1 MKRNL
6 YTTALCG
13 GLGLF
18 GGLFIAT
25 GAYKDL
31 SKSLSLLA
39 LATLPTAYITHLI
52 VDTRAVRRL
61 NEEKRL
67 KDTAI
72 KEASDLYRKNEKLG
86 VETAKLNQTIK
97 QLELEKKQLTEKVES
112 LAESL
117 AACQNELPIKSN
129 EIASLQTEITAL
141 QTTLT
146 EHKEEIEELQAECE
160 QWEQKFD
167 ELVEKASE
175 EKFQIARVT
184 ELQRIFDEH
193 DLVNQQF
200 QNIIDRTMIWAD
212 KVRTSHANKSAFIK
226 QMTRNFNET
235 LDTVGEKIKTQEQ
248 AFLAEIELLRE
259 KVAVLQQQ
267 NAGEILEPEYLP
279 RDFNRA
285 TDISNGI
292 AHVLRHF
299 YNVSLR
305 VNGFE
310 ETEGSLRVGYAYSK
324 SLDPQKLLDIFE
336 KAGKD
341 ITKSLGLYSIAVSVD
356 KLSPTFICSI
366 KTERPKPPT
375 DEQIYKDGLIPAS
388 QFCDQLFIATD
399 HRKQGKPTLR
409 VMAATGE
416 GKGIAIKN
424 LLSYFTEQDNWEIWL
439 SDPVDESDED
449 YWDCP
454 KMAKGVSQAGT
465 AYQMFV
471 DLHSA
476 RQAKAPTF
484 TERLVVGV
492 FDEFDKQHLDDD
504 KEAALKIMTAIR
516 HTKQRQILIG
526 QCSEVGANGWTWDS
540 MNNCALLVLGNSIGT
555 LIKHLGKDMGWT
567 ITKVNKLK
575 REHEKFK
582 EWANAKN
589 ESEPDRPNENAYR
602 IGLLIVGDRYS
613 FLEVPSAHKGI
624 LRSGK
629 GLIRDGLTTK
639 PLQPQASEAPSVP
652 ASKSAYPKRLENEY
666 ECPDCSHR
674 TQNFKDTTSRGTPR
688 YVCESCG
695 KKSVISKFKK
705 IS

>member
-6 YTTALCG
+6 YTTVLCG

-18 GGLFIAT
+18 GGLFVAT

-52 VDTRAVRRL
+52 VDTRAVRRI
-61 NEEKRL
+61 NEV
-67 KDTAI
+67 KDTLTSAQ
-72 KEASDLYRKNEKLG
+72 KTASEFHKKNEKLG
-86 VETAKLNQTIK
+86 VELAKSNQSIR
-97 QLELEKKQLTEKVES
+97 QLELDKKQLDEKVKF

-117 AACQNELPIKSN
+117 TTCQNELPIKSN
-129 EIASLQTEITAL
+129 EIATLQAEITVL

-146 EHKEEIEELQAECE
+146 EHKEEIEELQAECD

-167 ELVEKASE
+167 ELVDKASD
-175 EKFQIARVT
+175 EKFQIARET

-193 DLVNQQF
+193 DAVNQQF
-200 QNIIDRTMIWAD
+200 QNIIDRTMVWAD
-212 KVRTSHANKSAFIK
+212 KVRASHANKSAFIK

-235 LDTVGEKIKTQEQ
+235 LDTVGNKIKEQEQ
-248 AFLAEIELLRE
+248 TWLAEIELLRE

-279 RDFNRA
+279 RDFNRS

-292 AHVLRHF
+292 AHSLRHF
-299 YNVSLR
+299 YGVPLR

-310 ETEGSLRVGYAYSK
+310 ETEAGLRVGYAYSK

-341 ITKSLGLYSIAVSVD
+341 ITKSLGLYQITVSVD

-375 DEQIYKDGLIPAS
+375 DEQIYKDGLIPVS

-409 VMAATGE
+409 VMAATGD
-416 GKGIAIKN
+416 GKGIVVKN
-424 LLSYFTEQDNWEIWL
+424 LLNYFTEQENWEIWL
-439 SDPVDESDED
+439 SDPVSESSED
-449 YWDCP
+449 YWHCP
-454 KMAKGVSQAGT
+454 KMARGVSEAGK
-465 AYQMFV
+465 AYQMFA
-471 DLHSA
+471 DLHRA

-484 TERLVVGV
+484 TDRFVLGV
-492 FDEFDKQHLDDD
+492 FDEFDKQHSDDD
-504 KEAALKIMTAIR
+504 KETAKAIMTAIR
-516 HTKQRQILIG
+516 HTNQRQVLIG
-526 QCSEVGANGWTWDS
+526 QCAEVGDNGWTWDS

-555 LIKHLGKDMGWT
+555 LIKHLNKDMGWT

-575 REHEKFK
+575 KEHEKFK
-582 EWANAKN
+582 DWANVKN
-589 ESEPDRPNENAYR
+589 EAEPDRPNENAYR
-602 IGLLIVGDRYS
+602 IALLVVGDKYS

-624 LRSGK
+624 LRNGK
-629 GLIRDGLTTK
+629 GIFRDELTTK
-639 PLQPQASEAPSVP
+639 KLQVQTNEPTVAPVST
-652 ASKSAYPKRLENEY
+652 SAYPKRLKGQY
-666 ECPDCSHR
+666 KCPDCSHC

-688 YVCESCG
+688 YVCENCG
-695 KKSVISKFKK
+695 KKAVINKFTK